1 MYEPIRTFKT
11 FAFLDKTKDGYEVVQ
26 AYEDLK
32 DNRMHVIAHRPSD
45 DTYIVCVGYN
55 ADDGTWNQGYY
66 DYDTF
71 KQAETRLLSD
81 YDVDYF
87 VKPDKVEEKEEV
99 KVEEEPVTDAKAD
112 ELRFAEK
119 FGEKAL
125 NRFKRLAQKLSGN
138 YKDMTWVAAN
148 VETAEDL
155 NEILNNVDFYGYE
168 PIAENE
174 DWIVFNVDNL
184 DMCQK
189 LARGTSWCITAPTAW
204 NTNARFGA
212 RYNFYINKNTGD
224 KYCVAMVGNL
234 KEIVDGADNDLVRLP
249 AGVPAVGEGEIVSSV
264 VQEDKSSAEA
274 LLQTV
279 LSNIQLLSP
288 EALKNAYADM
298 FGDELD
304 ILEGNEVKEFLTEQV
319 QNIDTNELKRYIE
332 EHIDDFAI
340 VREQNRDEDDDDDD
354 YDGDFDDEDEE
365 ETLVEIDEDELI
377 A

>member
-87 VKPDKVEEKEEV
+87 VKPDKIEK
-99 KVEEEPVTDAKAD
+99 EPVTDAKAD
-112 ELRFAEK
+112 ELRFVEK

-174 DWIVFNVDNL
+174 DWVVFNVDNL
-184 DMCQK
+184 EMCQK

-340 VREQNRDEDDDDDD
+340 VREQNEDEDDDDD
-354 YDGDFDDEDEE
+354 FDDEDED